1 MAVAGAI
8 PGMSCMNAVDT
19 NVLVYSLDVDEP
31 VKQAKAKALLLGLMG
46 ATPTTVLTWQVAG
59 ELLRW
64 LRKWEA
70 AGRVSG
76 TDVEKHFR
84 DFLALFPLV
93 LPGPQVFMR
102 YFDLHARFSLSHWDA
117 MLLAACKEAG
127 VTTLYSED
135 MDAGTNYDGLSIV
148 NPFA

>member
-1 MAVAGAI
+1 
-8 PGMSCMNAVDT
+8 MNAVDT

-31 VKQAKAKALLLGLMG
+31 AKQAKAKALLASLVG
-46 ATPTTVLTWQVAG
+46 ARPATILTWQVAG

-76 TDVEKHFR
+76 ADVEKHFR
-84 DFLALFPLV
+84 DFLAVFPLT
-93 LPGPQVFMR
+93 LPGPQVFAR
-102 YFDLHARFSLSHWDA
+102 YFDLHSRFSLSHWDA
-117 MLLAACKEAG
+117 LLLAACKEAG
-127 VTTLYSED
+127 VTTLFSED
-135 MDAGTNYDGLSIV
+135 MDSGTDYDGLTIV